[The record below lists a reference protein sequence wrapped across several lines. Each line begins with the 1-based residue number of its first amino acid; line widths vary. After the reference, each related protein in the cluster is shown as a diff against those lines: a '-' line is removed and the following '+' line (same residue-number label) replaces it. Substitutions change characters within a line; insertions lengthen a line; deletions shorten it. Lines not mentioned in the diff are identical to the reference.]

1 MDFSMLA
8 WSRRK
13 FLVAVLGLCLS
24 AVLAPAL
31 AEGIQAKRIE
41 LLTRDEHLVLS
52 GGFEVQLSD
61 KLEEALKRGV
71 TITFI
76 QEFEMERPRD
86 YWLAEGIADATRTLK
101 LSYNA
106 LLRSYVINTAGR
118 LANYDGLNEA
128 LAGVGSLNDWA
139 VVERQLIKK
148 KGNYRASVRLRVD
161 PSQLPKPLQVSAFAS
176 DRWQMD
182 SDWIR
187 WLVKL

>member
-1 MDFSMLA
+1 MPALP
-8 WSRRK
+8 RRK
-13 FLVAVLGLCLS
+13 FLVAVLGL
-24 AVLAPAL
+24 ALAAAAAPMR
-31 AEGIQAKRIE
+31 AEGIHAKRIDLQPRE
-41 LLTRDEHLVLS
+41 EHYVLV
-52 GGFEVQLSD
+52 GGFEVQLND

-76 QEFEMERPRD
+76 QEFELERPRD
-86 YWLAEGIADATRTLK
+86 YWLAEGVADATRTLK

-106 LLRSYVINTAGR
+106 LLRSFVLNTAGR
-118 LANYDGLNEA
+118 LANYDSLPEA

-139 VVERQLIKK
+139 VAERHQIKK
-148 KGNYRASVRLRVD
+148 KATYRASVRLRVD

-187 WLVKL
+187 WSVKF

>member
-1 MDFSMLA
+1 MPA

-13 FLVAVLGLCLS
+13 FLGAALG
-24 AVLAPAL
+24 VFLALALTPAY
-31 AEGIQAKRIE
+31 AEGIRAKPVE
-41 LLTRDEHLVLS
+41 LQLRDEHYVLS
-52 GGFEVQLSD
+52 GGFDVQLND
-61 KLEEALKRGV
+61 KLEEALRRGV

-76 QEFEMERPRD
+76 QEFELERPRD
-86 YWLAEGIADATRTLK
+86 YWLAEGIVETTRTLK

-106 LLRSYVINTAGR
+106 LLRTYAVNTAGR
-118 LANYDGLNEA
+118 ATLHDSLSEA

-139 VVERQLIKK
+139 VAERQQIKK
-148 KGNYRASVRLRVD
+148 KTHYRAAVRLRVD

-187 WLVKL
+187 WSIKY

>member
-1 MDFSMLA
+1 MLA

-13 FLVAVLGLCLS
+13 FLVAVLGLALA
-24 AVLAPAL
+24 AVAVPGR
-31 AEGIQAKRIE
+31 AEGIHAKHIE
-41 LLTRDEHLVLS
+41 LQPRDEHLVLS
-52 GGFEVQLSD
+52 GGFEVQLND

-76 QEFEMERPRD
+76 QEFEMDRPRD
-86 YWLAEGIADATRTLK
+86 YWLAEGIADTARILK

-106 LLRSYVINTAGR
+106 LLRSFVVNTAGR
-118 LANYDGLNEA
+118 LNNFDNLNEA
-128 LAGVGSLNDWA
+128 LAAVGSLNEWA
-139 VVERQLIKK
+139 VVERQHLKK
-148 KGNYRASVRLRVD
+148 NAKYRAAARLRVD

-187 WLVKL
+187 WSVKY

>member
-1 MDFSMLA
+1 MLA

-13 FLVAVLGLCLS
+13 FLVAVLGLALA
-24 AVLAPAL
+24 AVAMPGR
-31 AEGIQAKRIE
+31 AEGILAKHFE
-41 LLTRDEHLVLS
+41 LLPREEHYVLS
-52 GGFEVQLSD
+52 GGFEVQLND
-61 KLEEALKRGV
+61 KLDEALKRGV

-86 YWLAEGIADATRTLK
+86 YWLAEGIADTTRTLK

-106 LLRSYVINTAGR
+106 LLRSFVLNTAGR
-118 LANYDGLNEA
+118 LANYDSLAEA
-128 LAGVGSLNDWA
+128 LAAVGSLNDWA
-139 VVERQLIKK
+139 VVERQQVKK
-148 KGNYRASVRLRVD
+148 KVTYRAAVRMRID

-187 WLVKL
+187 WLVKF